1 MLFLSLCSLALYQ
14 KPTVTRKTQQNVF
27 FPTKK
32 LCSALPLP
40 FPTENSTSNG
50 PNSHVGSPSPRK
62 KRNNSTPTRKFNAE
76 NRKILQQ
83 LISPN
88 VSSKV
93 GRLASP
99 PVSQLFHSQTQV
111 TLGELIQLSE
121 KSNNFSRKSLDSDSA
136 FTETTFNER
145 PESSGQRKTLTRQ
158 VSSDP
163 KLEKKVT
170 FARLLSKMSAEI
182 NHGTDIDVS
191 CRRHSNPN
199 K

>member
-1 MLFLSLCSLALYQ
+1 M
-14 KPTVTRKTQQNVF
+14 
-27 FPTKK
+27 
-32 LCSALPLP
+32 PLP
-40 FPTENSTSNG
+40 FPTENSTSKG
-50 PNSHVGSPSPRK
+50 TNSHVGSPSPRK
-62 KRNNSTPTRKFNAE
+62 KRNNSTPTRKNNAE

-93 GRLASP
+93 GRLGSSP
-99 PVSQLFHSQTQV
+99 VRSLFHYPTQV

-121 KSNNFSRKSLDSDSA
+121 KSGNHARKSLDSDSA
-136 FTETTFNER
+136 FAETTFNDR
-145 PESSGQRKTLTRQ
+145 PESSGQKKTLTRQ

-191 CRRHSNPN
+191 CRRNSDRTN
-199 K
+199 